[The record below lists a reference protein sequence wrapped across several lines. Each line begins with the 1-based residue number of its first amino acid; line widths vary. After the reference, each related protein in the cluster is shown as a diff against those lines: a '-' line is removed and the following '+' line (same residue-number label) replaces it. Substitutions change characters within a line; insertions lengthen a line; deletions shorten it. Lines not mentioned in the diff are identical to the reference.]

1 MCIMR
6 AYITVTGR
14 YKSTAMPSLLAALR
28 LKELTALHPSS
39 HGCCVEKHWQ
49 RMFAHAITS
58 QVNEAM
64 VAVSKDIGRSN
75 SSDDRMKMKSDEVKS
90 GPEGE

>member
-1 MCIMR
+1 
-6 AYITVTGR
+6 
-14 YKSTAMPSLLAALR
+14 
-28 LKELTALHPSS
+28 
-39 HGCCVEKHWQ
+39 
-49 RMFAHAITS
+49 MFAHAITS
-58 QVNEAM
+58 QVTEAM